1 MNTLLNSTCTGVRR
15 SPFFASTDLSEI
27 FDALSAGAQAT
38 AAPSMP
44 IDVVER
50 EDGITVLANVPGFTR
65 DDVAVEFHEGV
76 LTIAASR
83 GNTTTPAAAAKAD
96 CCGPSCC
103 TGAQADA
110 AKQSKPARTV
120 VRERPMSN
128 VRRAISMPDRVTGEG
143 ITAELAD
150 GVLTVTLPYA
160 ARPTPKKISVN

>member
-1 MNTLLNSTCTGVRR
+1 MNTLLNSSCSGVRR

-27 FDALSAGAQAT
+27 FDALTAGAPPM

-44 IDVVER
+44 IDVIER

-83 GNTTTPAAAAKAD
+83 EAAAAAPKKTD
-96 CCGPSCC
+96 CCGSSCC
-103 TGAQADA
+103 TNEQSDA
-110 AKQSKPARTV
+110 AAQRKPARTV
-120 VRERPMSN
+120 VRERPISN

-143 ITAELAD
+143 IVAELAD

-160 ARPTPKKISVN
+160 ARPTPKRISVN